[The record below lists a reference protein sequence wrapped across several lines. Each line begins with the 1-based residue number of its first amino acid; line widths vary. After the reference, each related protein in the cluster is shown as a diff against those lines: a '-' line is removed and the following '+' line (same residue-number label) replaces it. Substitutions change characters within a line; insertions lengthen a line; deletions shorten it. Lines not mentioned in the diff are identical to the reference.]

1 MASRFAPQSPR
12 PLHKAPVARAGTSGT
27 PGAEAARR
35 AIGERTA
42 AWPTPGPMRTGG
54 GFNRKTKADVV
65 KTRAKKAGL
74 D

>member
-12 PLHKAPVARAGTSGT
+12 PIHKAPVARAGRSGT
-27 PGAEAARR
+27 PGAEATGRK
-35 AIGERTA
+35 ISERTA
-42 AWPTPGPMRTGG
+42 AWPAPGPMRKGG

-65 KTRAKKAGL
+65 KTRAKKAGV